1 MRVAIDYTAALHQGA
16 GIGRYVRELV
26 RGLARLDGENEYVI
40 CWARDAGGPPPAE
53 DVPPRSRLVRLP
65 LTERMLIWLWYRLR
79 IPLWAELLTGPVD
92 VFHSPDFTL
101 PPLRRAQG
109 VLTVHD
115 LSFVRVPEC
124 ADPAQRRY
132 LTAAVPR
139 SARRADIVL
148 ADSQNTRH
156 DLLDLFDLPE
166 HKVAVVYPGVDSRFR
181 PVQDKETRLRVRDR
195 YGLTG
200 PFILA
205 LGTLE
210 PRKNLDRLI
219 RAYAHLWIDGPDEAT
234 VPPLAFSG
242 DVGWL
247 MDGVFRLVDDL
258 EIGQHTRFLGY
269 VPDKDLPALLSMA
282 TCLVY
287 PSLYEGFGL
296 PVLEALA
303 CGTPVVTSNVSSL
316 PEVAGDVAVYCD
328 PHDVADI
335 ARAIH
340 RVLDDETL
348 RRLLSNRGP
357 EQARHFSWDEAARRV
372 LSVYRQAAKEIN
384 HD

>member
-1 MRVAIDYTAALHQGA
+1 MRIAVDYTAALHQGA

-26 RGLARLDGENEYVI
+26 RALARLDGENEYVI
-40 CWARDAGGPPPAE
+40 CWARDAGDPPPVE
-53 DVPPRSRLVRLP
+53 DVPLRSRLVRFP
-65 LTERMLIWLWYRLR
+65 LTERMLIWLWHRLQ
-79 IPLWAELLTGPVD
+79 IPLWAELFTGPLD
-92 VFHSPDFTL
+92 LFHSPDFTL
-101 PPLRRAQG
+101 PPLRGANG

-115 LSFVRVPEC
+115 LSFLRVPEC

-132 LTAAVPR
+132 LTAVVPR
-139 SARRADIVL
+139 SARRADAVL

-156 DLLDLFDLPE
+156 DLVDLFGLPE
-166 HKVAVVYPGVDSRFR
+166 SKVTVVYPGVDSRFR
-181 PVQDKETRLRVRDR
+181 QVKDGEMRRRVRDR
-195 YGLTG
+195 YSLTG

-210 PRKNLDRLI
+210 PRKNLDRLL
-219 RAYAHLWIDGPDEAT
+219 RAYARLPREAPGGAT

-247 MDGVFRLVDDL
+247 VDSAFRLVDEL
-258 EIGQHTRFLGY
+258 ELSQQIRFLGY
-269 VPDKDLPALLSMA
+269 VPDEDLPTLLSMA

-316 PEVAGDVAVYCD
+316 PEVASDAAVYCD
-328 PHDVADI
+328 PRDVADI

-340 RVLDDETL
+340 RVLADKTL
-348 RRLLSNRGP
+348 RRSLSGRGT
-357 EQARHFSWDEAARRV
+357 EQARKFSWDEAARRV
-372 LSVYRQAAKEIN
+372 LDVYRETVGA
-384 HD
+384 